1 MDPGYRGTR
10 FGAGNPRFG
19 AREAASISAGWDNF
33 MKFHENGAPPPLP
46 AGASTWNNVNVYF
59 VLTFFS
65 HNLYQGMIQ
74 TNHHQLNCQ
83 TLSLT
88 DIDKRKFVVV
98 LPFLRVMQRLPTF
111 SPDSCGQGVNKYLP
125 PQTFFTPSFKKDLF
139 DKCLKCL
146 LVTPYHQS
154 LYRRLVYVQY
164 RDIYPAHYLVQ

>member
-98 LPFLRVMQRLPTF
+98 SPFLRVMQRLHFPPTVAARGSTNTYPHKHF
-111 SPDSCGQGVNKYLP
+111 LLP
-125 PQTFFTPSFKKDLF
+125 LLKRI
-139 DKCLKCL
+139 CLIN
-146 LVTPYHQS
+146 V
-154 LYRRLVYVQY
+154 
-164 RDIYPAHYLVQ
+164 